1 MAGKQGFDRESIIG
15 ALASAMGQG
24 DYVST
29 KYEESRYDE
38 STKTL
43 YCQGYMITSSTIDE
57 ALNYFIMA
65 KKKNEKLAEADTTV
79 RNTNLYFQVAIE
91 AIKMM
96 TEGEKGA

>member
-1 MAGKQGFDRESIIG
+1 MKTGNNGYDRESIIG
-15 ALASAMGQG
+15 ALASAMGQA
-24 DYVST
+24 DYAST

-43 YCQGYMITSSTIDE
+43 YCQGYMITSSTIEE
-57 ALNYFIMA
+57 ALNYFITA
-65 KKKNEKLAEADTTV
+65 KKKNEKLAESDSTI

-96 TEGEKGA
+96 KGDN